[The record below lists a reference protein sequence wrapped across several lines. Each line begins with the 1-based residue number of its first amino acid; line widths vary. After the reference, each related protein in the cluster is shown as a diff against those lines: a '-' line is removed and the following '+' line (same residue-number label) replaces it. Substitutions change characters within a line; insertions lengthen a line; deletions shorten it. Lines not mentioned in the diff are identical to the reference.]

1 MKDEIQILINKHI
14 DWLKDKTVIEQVND
28 QWCEIT
34 TPYLD
39 RHNDCLQIY
48 ARKDNGGYLLT
59 DDGYIINDL
68 ISSGCKL
75 NSPRRQEILKTTL
88 AGFGVKVDKE
98 QLVIHATKDNFPLRK
113 HNIIQAML
121 SVNDL
126 FYLASPVITSLFFE
140 DVMHWLDLSDIRY
153 TPKVKFS
160 GQSGFDYMFDFV
172 IPKSRQQPERIV
184 QTINNPRKDSA
195 EALLYKWIDTR
206 ETRSPESKLYSF
218 LNDANTEV
226 SSNVIEA
233 LRNYDAVPVLWS
245 EREAVHDVLAA

>member
-1 MKDEIQILINKHI
+1 MKDEIEILINEHI

-59 DDGYIINDL
+59 DDGYVINDL

-98 QLVIHATKDNFPLRK
+98 QLFIHATKDNFPLRK

-153 TPKVKFS
+153 TPKVKFA

-226 SSNVIEA
+226 SPNIIEA
-233 LRNYDAVPVLWS
+233 FRNYDAVPVLWS
-245 EREAVHDVLAA
+245 ERETTHDVLAA

>member
-48 ARKDNGGYLLT
+48 ARKENGGYLLT

-68 ISSGCKL
+68 ISSGCQL
-75 NSPRRQEILKTTL
+75 NSPRRKELLDTTL
-88 AGFGVKVDKE
+88 AGFGVKVDQE

-126 FYLASPVITSLFFE
+126 FYTASPVITSLFFE
-140 DVMHWLDLSDIRY
+140 DVMHWLDLTEIRY

-160 GQSGFDYMFDFV
+160 GKSGFDYMFDFV
-172 IPKSRQQPERIV
+172 IPKSRQQPERIL
-184 QTINNPRKDSA
+184 QTINNPRKDSV

-233 LRNYDAVPVLWS
+233 FRNYDAVPVLWS
-245 EREAVHDVLAA
+245 ERETAHDELAA